1 MTPTD
6 LPRPGLFRR
15 FLLQPLCDFVSRPA
29 SARPLAVLRI
39 GLAAV
44 LLAQA
49 YSLAGSLIELY
60 GSMGIVQWSVDP
72 LAGSTGVPRISWLV
86 DALAPYGV
94 SDVVVVRGVFLTYVG
109 SLACLLLGW
118 RTRAAAVLVWL
129 THTALKT
136 SGGAN
141 IYGVDEFA
149 HIALFYCIWMPVG
162 HALSLDR
169 LAGRVRGEPTP
180 GARLALR
187 VLQLHL
193 CVVYFSSGVHK
204 AMGEQWWDGEA
215 FWRAVMRPDFA
226 QFDMGWVASVPELAM
241 LVCWGTLLV
250 EVGYPLLVWLKWT
263 RTPGALATIGMHVG
277 IAVALGLVSFAGVM
291 IVLNVAGFLVS
302 GEPVNETQR
311 DAAAAP
317 CPLAGQ
323 A

>member
-1 MTPTD
+1 MTRTN

-15 FLLQPLCDFVSRPA
+15 FFLQPLCEFVSRPA

-49 YSLAGSLIELY
+49 YALAGSLLELY

-72 LAGSTGVPRISWLV
+72 LGSNTGVPRISWLV
-86 DALAPYGV
+86 DALAPHGL
-94 SDVVVVRGVFLTYVG
+94 SDVLVVRGVFLLYVG

-118 RTRAAAVLVWL
+118 RTRVAAVLAWL
-129 THTALKT
+129 THTMLKT
-136 SGGAN
+136 SAGAN

-169 LAGRVRGEPTP
+169 LAGRVSGEPTP

-215 FWRAVMRPDFA
+215 FWRSVMRPDFA
-226 QFDMGWVASVPELAM
+226 QFDMGWVADFPFLAQ
-241 LVCWGTLLV
+241 LVCWGTVLL
-250 EVGYPLLVWLKWT
+250 EIGYPLLVWVKPT
-263 RTPGALATIGMHVG
+263 RKAGALATVGMHVG
-277 IAVALGLVSFAGVM
+277 IAVTLGLVSFAGVM
-291 IVLNVAGFLVS
+291 IALNVAGFLVS
-302 GEPVNETQR
+302 AEPTKETQP
-311 DAAAAP
+311 ATAAP